1 MGAECREITRLR
13 NADVRDELGLMRKE
27 ERVAM
32 CRSRLALCALVFA
45 GGCAGVPGGTTR
57 VEEPAEELLPAIRD
71 YCWSGAHFAKVDFYK
86 SAFIQFVNDDM
97 VIYRLTSEPEALYC
111 AYPVDN
117 SAYKQL
123 AASKGIKFAEYRSV
137 IP

>member
-1 MGAECREITRLR
+1 
-13 NADVRDELGLMRKE
+13 
-27 ERVAM
+27 M
-32 CRSRLALCALVFA
+32 CRNRLFLAALLLA
-45 GGCAGVPGGTTR
+45 GGCAGVPSTTTR
-57 VEEPAEELLPAIRD
+57 AAGSREGLLPAIRD
-71 YCWSGAHFAKVDFYK
+71 YCWSGTHFSKVDFHK

-117 SAYKQL
+117 EAYKQL